1 MAGDWIKMRTD
12 LYRDPKVCVIADYL
26 MAPDGDL
33 ARNVNQICQ
42 RDMTV
47 TRNVMRNV
55 TVGALVTVWGVMRL
69 RGKREGD
76 DLVVRYGSLNVID
89 DLAELPGFGD
99 AMQRVGWVEA
109 TDDGIVFPRFFEDY
123 NVDPNEDLKAKNAE
137 RQRRYRE
144 KAKASESNVTS
155 NATVASQSNAREEKR
170 RVINPKAPSGAFD
183 EFWNVYPKRV
193 GRAAAEKAFAKVNPD
208 QDLLAQIVAAVAA
221 QSGSDQWRRD
231 GGQFIPNPATWL
243 NQARWLDQP
252 VSGQSFKAD
261 DVFAGAK

>member
-1 MAGDWIKMRTD
+1 MAGDWIKMRAD
-12 LYRDPKVCVIADYL
+12 LFEHPKVFKVADL
-26 MAPDGDL
+26 LGVDEFTVVGMLFCFWAWADKHSVDGRVDAATSRLVDKCAQRQGFADALVAVGWLVVDASGITIPRFNEHNGDSAKERSLKNQRQARWRASKADGNVDGD
-33 ARNVNQICQ
+33 AS
-42 RDMTV
+42 TAAP
-47 TRNVMRNV
+47 T
-55 TVGALVTVWGVMRL
+55 
-69 RGKREGD
+69 
-76 DLVVRYGSLNVID
+76 
-89 DLAELPGFGD
+89 
-99 AMQRVGWVEA
+99 
-109 TDDGIVFPRFFEDY
+109 
-123 NVDPNEDLKAKNAE
+123 
-137 RQRRYRE
+137 
-144 KAKASESNVTS
+144 KAST
-155 NATVASQSNAREEKR
+155 REEKR